1 MPVEARMDVKCK
13 FSRAITIIPGRTYF
27 AYPAAIIFVKL
38 IQSRAELDG
47 FMGSYIFFILCTFPN
62 TITMAARVGR
72 GGRLDCSHFIWLKVK
87 NLTDMANSCNNSI
100 SYNLLQFPVLLSN
113 SRGRKD
119 LEDNVDVNVDE
130 DDRDNL
136 LVVDLFLVFHVSCL
150 LVLLSQLVRLSAV
163 ADAPTI
169 RLIGSPE
176 IDLEEDKDA
185 LVLRCVADA
194 NPPAS
199 IVWRRAG
206 RSEIASL
213 QVSQQQHPTQPCG
226 KLWPRLPAST
236 PAPATTLAAVWPE
249 IAPSLC
255 VFILSV
261 AEICNCIKLLT
272 RFHLPPL

>member
-1 MPVEARMDVKCK
+1 MD
-13 FSRAITIIPGRTYF
+13 
-27 AYPAAIIFVKL
+27 
-38 IQSRAELDG
+38 
-47 FMGSYIFFILCTFPN
+47 
-62 TITMAARVGR
+62 
-72 GGRLDCSHFIWLKVK
+72 
-87 NLTDMANSCNNSI
+87 
-100 SYNLLQFPVLLSN
+100 
-113 SRGRKD
+113 
-119 LEDNVDVNVDE
+119 EDEDE

-150 LVLLSQLVRLSAV
+150 LVLLSQFVRLSAV

-213 QVSQQQHPTQPCG
+213 QVSQLQQQQHPTQPCG
-226 KLWPRLPAST
+226 KLWPRLWLRLWLQFWLQSGPKLPRRSAY
-236 PAPATTLAAVWPE
+236 
-249 IAPSLC
+249 
-255 VFILSV
+255 LS
-261 AEICNCIKLLT
+261 
-272 RFHLPPL
+272 

>member
-1 MPVEARMDVKCK
+1 MD
-13 FSRAITIIPGRTYF
+13 
-27 AYPAAIIFVKL
+27 
-38 IQSRAELDG
+38 
-47 FMGSYIFFILCTFPN
+47 
-62 TITMAARVGR
+62 
-72 GGRLDCSHFIWLKVK
+72 
-87 NLTDMANSCNNSI
+87 
-100 SYNLLQFPVLLSN
+100 
-113 SRGRKD
+113 
-119 LEDNVDVNVDE
+119 VDE

-213 QVSQQQHPTQPCG
+213 QVSQLQQQHQQHPTQPCG
-226 KLWPRLPAST
+226 KLWPRLWLRLWLQFWLQSGPKLPRRSAY
-236 PAPATTLAAVWPE
+236 
-249 IAPSLC
+249 
-255 VFILSV
+255 LS
-261 AEICNCIKLLT
+261 
-272 RFHLPPL
+272 

>member
-1 MPVEARMDVKCK
+1 M
-13 FSRAITIIPGRTYF
+13 
-27 AYPAAIIFVKL
+27 
-38 IQSRAELDG
+38 
-47 FMGSYIFFILCTFPN
+47 
-62 TITMAARVGR
+62 
-72 GGRLDCSHFIWLKVK
+72 
-87 NLTDMANSCNNSI
+87 
-100 SYNLLQFPVLLSN
+100 
-113 SRGRKD
+113 
-119 LEDNVDVNVDE
+119 NVDVDEDE

-213 QVSQQQHPTQPCG
+213 QVSQQHPTQPCG

-272 RFHLPPL
+272 PPLPPL

>member
-1 MPVEARMDVKCK
+1 M
-13 FSRAITIIPGRTYF
+13 
-27 AYPAAIIFVKL
+27 
-38 IQSRAELDG
+38 
-47 FMGSYIFFILCTFPN
+47 
-62 TITMAARVGR
+62 
-72 GGRLDCSHFIWLKVK
+72 
-87 NLTDMANSCNNSI
+87 
-100 SYNLLQFPVLLSN
+100 
-113 SRGRKD
+113 
-119 LEDNVDVNVDE
+119 NVDEDE

-213 QVSQQQHPTQPCG
+213 QVSQLQQQHQQHPTQPCG
-226 KLWPRLPAST
+226 KLWPRLWLRLWLQFWLQSGPKLPRRSAY
-236 PAPATTLAAVWPE
+236 
-249 IAPSLC
+249 
-255 VFILSV
+255 LS
-261 AEICNCIKLLT
+261 
-272 RFHLPPL
+272 